1 MLIAS
6 FTAIL
11 LAAAAPEMM
20 IPPGTILPVILNETL
35 NTAKVQDNDP
45 VLFSLADD
53 VRAGGHRGPV
63 LIPRGSNVVGR
74 VLRSQRAGHFIG
86 RSQMDIG
93 IEEIITPGGDVYDGV
108 SARIIDVGKRKGE
121 KGEVK
126 ADGGIQGPV
135 HRTRDTFLLLFP
147 PTTLV
152 QLLSIPRRGPDIVLP
167 VETRLYVKLMT
178 PIYVETRP
186 ALSAA
191 VPQGPFPGP
200 QPVQQ
205 PLAPTPAVSLET
217 LVAPVALYPDA
228 ILRDLFPACA
238 HPLEIVQANQ
248 WVHQIRDLE
257 GSLPRN
263 GYDYGWH
270 PSVRALTAYPDL
282 LLRLGADMNW
292 VTRLGSA
299 FAVDPS
305 AVMNAVARQR
315 TQTNWFRTSAE
326 GRD

>member
-1 MLIAS
+1 MPQEESRRQRSLDRTTTGCTTIRNTTAAAGEKRVQGRISQGGSMLIAS

-93 IEEIITPGGDVYDGV
+93 IEEIITPAGDVYDGV

-121 KGEVK
+121 NGEVK

-152 QLLSIPRRGPDIVLP
+152 QLLSIPKRAPDIVLP

-186 ALSAA
+186 RLGAA
-191 VPQGPFPGP
+191 VLPSQSIPGP
-200 QPVQQ
+200 QPIPQALSPIPQ
-205 PLAPTPAVSLET
+205 ALSPIPQALSPVSANGLEI
-217 LVAPVALYPDA
+217 LLAPVALYPDA
-228 ILRDLFPACA
+228 ILRDLLPAC
-238 HPLEIVQANQ
+238 P
-248 WVHQIRDLE
+248 
-257 GSLPRN
+257 
-263 GYDYGWH
+263 
-270 PSVRALTAYPDL
+270 
-282 LLRLGADMNW
+282 
-292 VTRLGSA
+292 
-299 FAVDPS
+299 
-305 AVMNAVARQR
+305 
-315 TQTNWFRTSAE
+315 
-326 GRD
+326 

>member
-1 MLIAS
+1 MPQEESRRQRSLDRTTTGCTTIRNTTAAAGEKRVQGRISQGGSMLIAS

-93 IEEIITPGGDVYDGV
+93 IEEIISPAGDVYDGV
-108 SARIIDVGKRKGE
+108 SARIIDVGKPKGE

-126 ADGGIQGPV
+126 GDGGIQGPV
-135 HRTRDTFLLLFP
+135 HRTRDTVLLLFP

-152 QLLSIPRRGPDIVLP
+152 QLLSIPKRGPDVMLP

-191 VPQGPFPGP
+191 VTQAPLPSP
-200 QPVQQ
+200 QPITQ
-205 PLAPTPAVSLET
+205 LLSAGNTLES

-228 ILRDLFPACA
+228 
-238 HPLEIVQANQ
+238 
-248 WVHQIRDLE
+248 
-257 GSLPRN
+257 
-263 GYDYGWH
+263 
-270 PSVRALTAYPDL
+270 
-282 LLRLGADMNW
+282 
-292 VTRLGSA
+292 
-299 FAVDPS
+299 
-305 AVMNAVARQR
+305 
-315 TQTNWFRTSAE
+315 
-326 GRD
+326 

>member
-6 FTAIL
+6 FTAIW

-45 VLFSLADD
+45 VLFSLADA

-93 IEEIITPGGDVYDGV
+93 IEEIITPAGDVYDGV

-152 QLLSIPRRGPDIVLP
+152 QLLSISKRGPDVVLP

-186 ALSAA
+186 ALAAA
-191 VPQGPFPGP
+191 VTQTPFPSP
-200 QPVQQ
+200 QPVAQ
-205 PLAPTPAVSLET
+205 PLSAGYTLES
-217 LVAPVALYPDA
+217 LVAPIALYPDV
-228 ILRDLFPACA
+228 ILRDLFPACVYPFEVA
-238 HPLEIVQANQ
+238 QANQ
-248 WVHQIRDLE
+248 WVHQIRDVT
-257 GSLPRN
+257 GNLPRT
-263 GYDYGWH
+263 GYY
-270 PSVRALTAYPDL
+270 
-282 LLRLGADMNW
+282 
-292 VTRLGSA
+292 
-299 FAVDPS
+299 
-305 AVMNAVARQR
+305 
-315 TQTNWFRTSAE
+315 
-326 GRD
+326 

>member
-93 IEEIITPGGDVYDGV
+93 IEEIITPAGDVYDGV

-147 PTTLV
+147 PTTTQPDISGARRHQALEKDV
-152 QLLSIPRRGPDIVLP
+152 SDPRTLRLCSPARLGCERNARPVPPPERGPRRPLV
-167 VETRLYVKLMT
+167 
-178 PIYVETRP
+178 RP
-186 ALSAA
+186 SRK
-191 VPQGPFPGP
+191 GPFP
-200 QPVQQ
+200 
-205 PLAPTPAVSLET
+205 
-217 LVAPVALYPDA
+217 
-228 ILRDLFPACA
+228 DLNQHRSPWFP
-238 HPLEIVQANQ
+238 
-248 WVHQIRDLE
+248 R
-257 GSLPRN
+257 R
-263 GYDYGWH
+263 
-270 PSVRALTAYPDL
+270 PSVWKRWWP
-282 LLRLGADMNW
+282 RLHFTP
-292 VTRLGSA
+292 TRF
-299 FAVDPS
+299 FATCSRRVRIRS
-305 AVMNAVARQR
+305 RSCR
-315 TQTNWFRTSAE
+315 RTSGSIKFVIWKAACRAM
-326 GRD
+326 GTTMVGIPA